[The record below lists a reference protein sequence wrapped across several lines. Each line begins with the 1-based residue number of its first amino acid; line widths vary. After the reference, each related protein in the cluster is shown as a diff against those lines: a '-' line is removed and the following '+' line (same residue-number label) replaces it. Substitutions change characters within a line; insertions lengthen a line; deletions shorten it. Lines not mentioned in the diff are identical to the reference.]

1 MLLPLG
7 ILASA
12 SGGADY
18 ELISTTLVTSAVA
31 SVTFSSLN
39 TVAAGYKHLQLRIT
53 ERSSASVNSQLYLR
67 FNSDSGNN
75 YSEHQLN
82 ANGSSVTSY
91 GGNAV
96 SFAPM
101 GTGPESGATA
111 NAFSARVID
120 ILDFSNTS
128 KNKTVR
134 ELYGFA
140 ASTNKVG
147 LYSAGWYS
155 TAAIT
160 SLLVGMNAGN
170 IVANSRISLYGL
182 KG

>member
-31 SVTFSSLN
+31 SVTFSSLGGA
-39 TVAAGYKHLQLRIT
+39 TYKHLQLRVT

-67 FNSDSGNN
+67 FNGDTGAN
-75 YSEHQLN
+75 YSEHLI
-82 ANGSSVTSY
+82 AGGGSGSPQVY
-91 GGNAV
+91 GGGSV

-101 GTGPESGATA
+101 GAGVESGYTA
-111 NAFSARVID
+111 NAFSGRIID
-120 ILDFSNTS
+120 ILDFGSTN

-134 ELYGFA
+134 EFLGFA
-140 ASTNKVG
+140 ASGNKVG
-147 LYSAGWYS
+147 FYSAAWYS
-155 TAAIT
+155 TSAVT
-160 SLLVGMNAGN
+160 SIVVGMNGGN
-170 IVANSRISLYGL
+170 ITADSRISLYGV